1 LIIAPILNEISYYIQ
16 KVARTVPQ
24 SVARDRSR
32 GALSTGASPDPRNR
46 IMQNLPIES
55 KKLLGYTIYPEF
67 VVKTSEQTVLPPDE
81 VQGHDA
87 V

>member
-1 LIIAPILNEISYYIQ
+1 
-16 KVARTVPQ
+16 
-24 SVARDRSR
+24 
-32 GALSTGASPDPRNR
+32 
-46 IMQNLPIES
+46 MQNLPIES